1 MASPPPPPNP
11 PPSLSRVASSAVPRA
26 VFDCI
31 QKFHAGTT
39 TNTTM
44 RGTTTTTT
52 NLMRGNTHARIS
64 LNVAGGCAT
73 AVQWLLAVPRAS
85 NTVLDAKVL
94 YSRESVAEALA
105 AAAGAPGVVERA
117 TRSSSCSRDTAKDLA
132 KAAYRN
138 AIEVH
143 YARRKTTTTTNDDVA
158 SAKRV
163 LGVGATCA
171 FVSNRPKKGEHR
183 CFVSVWSKFG
193 VTTRK
198 VTLDKESGRSR
209 EEEDRV
215 ASECLV
221 RAVVGDNERWTMG
234 EEEEEEA
241 LGRFSGTDEEKSA
254 SWKEFREDALTF
266 KDDELEFLEY
276 AAPWFE
282 MSNDK
287 KKKKKSLLERW
298 LDVGKESRS
307 SSNSSS
313 NSEDESRYMLERSV
327 YSMHKGKLETI
338 GCSAANVVLSGS
350 FNPVHEGHQGMLE
363 AAVTH
368 LREKRNREKKACEEE
383 RTLSAI
389 PAFELSISNA
399 DKGQLDTNVV
409 VQRAKQFDSD
419 EKNRLVLTR
428 NAPLFTQKAK
438 LLPNTVFVVGYDTAV
453 RLVDPKYYDDSV
465 DVMVRDLRMIKDA
478 HNCSFLVCGRKDSTT
493 GTFKTLAD
501 VTLPAGV
508 FDVFEPLENFRND
521 VSSTEIRASS
531 ARGEEEEETC

>member
-1 MASPPPPPNP
+1 M
-11 PPSLSRVASSAVPRA
+11 
-26 VFDCI
+26 
-31 QKFHAGTT
+31 
-39 TNTTM
+39 TM
-44 RGTTTTTT
+44 G
-52 NLMRGNTHARIS
+52 
-64 LNVAGGCAT
+64 
-73 AVQWLLAVPRAS
+73 
-85 NTVLDAKVL
+85 
-94 YSRESVAEALA
+94 
-105 AAAGAPGVVERA
+105 
-117 TRSSSCSRDTAKDLA
+117 
-132 KAAYRN
+132 
-138 AIEVH
+138 
-143 YARRKTTTTTNDDVA
+143 
-158 SAKRV
+158 
-163 LGVGATCA
+163 
-171 FVSNRPKKGEHR
+171 
-183 CFVSVWSKFG
+183 
-193 VTTRK
+193 
-198 VTLDKESGRSR
+198 
-209 EEEDRV
+209 EEE
-215 ASECLV
+215 E
-221 RAVVGDNERWTMG
+221 

-254 SWKEFREDALTF
+254 SWKEFQEDALTF

-313 NSEDESRYMLERSV
+313 NSEDESRYMPERSV

-350 FNPVHEGHQGMLE
+350 FNPIHEGHQGMLE

-508 FDVFEPLENFRND
+508 FDVFEPLENFRKD
-521 VSSTEIRASS
+521 VSSTEIRASSS